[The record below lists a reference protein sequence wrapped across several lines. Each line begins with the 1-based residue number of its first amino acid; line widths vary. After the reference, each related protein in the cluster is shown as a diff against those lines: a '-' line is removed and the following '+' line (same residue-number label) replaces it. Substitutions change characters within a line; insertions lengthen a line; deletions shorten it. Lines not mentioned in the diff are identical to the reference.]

1 MARRERIGLHHGL
14 IRILAQLGARLGAAL
29 GAMVL
34 AGCAGMYK
42 PPDDTDLRLQAAS
55 HAFGG
60 RFEYLVV
67 HSAGKLADGVV
78 EGIGGI
84 LGPSQTARDL
94 ATRLTDAQQGS
105 LRILVTGSD
114 PKRTL
119 TVIRDAFSFH
129 AKNQLPGLEF
139 LFLGE
144 PAQEATVRS
153 LVEAAGGSMRFAP
166 FEG

>member
-1 MARRERIGLHHGL
+1 MIARRERIGRNARFIRLMAVAGALLATVTL
-14 IRILAQLGARLGAAL
+14 IGCTGA
-29 GAMVL
+29 
-34 AGCAGMYK
+34 YK
-42 PPDDTDLRLQAAS
+42 PADDTDLRLQAAS

-78 EGIGGI
+78 KGIGGI

-94 ATRLTDAQQGS
+94 ATRLIDAQKGT
-105 LRILVTGSD
+105 LRILVTGAD
-114 PKRTL
+114 PARTM

-129 AKNQLPGLEF
+129 AKNRLPGLEF

-144 PAQEATVRS
+144 PAQEADVRS
-153 LVEAAGGSMRFAP
+153 LVEGVGGTMRFAP